1 MSKTDDFYSHLAN
14 KPYDKPCLTCG
25 ATARD
30 AKGHDPCISDLPG
43 VLHACC
49 GHGRGEAYVMFENCM
64 TLHGTLDSPRP
75 QTVELNQQFLD
86 VDDTYTEGVM
96 ADGAAILK
104 DGVPLTISNVLDILN
119 GRTAR

>member
-25 ATARD
+25 ATTRD

-49 GHGRGEAYVMFENCM
+49 WHGRGEAYVMFENCM
-64 TLHGTLDSPRP
+64 TLHGTLDFPRP
-75 QTVELNQQFLD
+75 QTVALNERFLNVHPVTPELQ
-86 VDDTYTEGVM
+86 
-96 ADGAAILK
+96 
-104 DGVPLTISNVLDILN
+104 VPDAS
-119 GRTAR
+119 